1 MNNTLII
8 FARRPELGK
17 VKTRL
22 AADIGNEKTLLI
34 YSRLLEHTIA
44 ISIEVNS
51 NAKLYWSE
59 KSESNA
65 DYIQKGK
72 DLGERMYNAFL
83 EEQNSDKVCLMGTDT
98 PSITASII
106 EDTFKALDNCDIVL
120 GPSKDGGYYLVATKK
135 TPPKELFIN
144 KLWSHQ
150 HVLADAIEICKRLK
164 LKVKLMPELLDI
176 DTIADYNEWQKF
188 KL

>member
-51 NAKLYWSE
+51 NTKQYWSE

-83 EEQNSDKVCLMGTDT
+83 EEQNSDKVCLIGTDT

-106 EDTFKALDNCDIVL
+106 EDTFKALDNCDIVF
-120 GPSKDGGYYLVATKK
+120 GPSKDGGYYLVSTKK

-150 HVLADAIEICKRLK
+150 HVLADAIENCKRLK